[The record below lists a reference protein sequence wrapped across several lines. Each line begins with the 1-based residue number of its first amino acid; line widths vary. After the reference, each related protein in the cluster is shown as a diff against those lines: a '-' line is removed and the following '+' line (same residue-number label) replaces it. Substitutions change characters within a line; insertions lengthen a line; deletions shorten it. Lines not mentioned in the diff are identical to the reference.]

1 MSSSRLKVQTFEIT
15 YKMTEKNK
23 TPENQAQCAIQNV
36 VCSIYALR
44 FNEPD
49 SNGNVIFE

>member
-1 MSSSRLKVQTFEIT
+1 
-15 YKMTEKNK
+15 MTEKNK

-49 SNGNVIFE
+49 SNGNVILPNSFNVNDFE